1 MHIIND
7 DRPRW
12 DANDEILS
20 TAAMAVRAASVLAAL
35 GSPSLAMPKRR
46 KAVDAL
52 FRNHDH
58 AAAVAAVAAVR
69 PAARDVLLA
78 PKTHAAI
85 ATPAGFD
92 FDSDAIDEHEVR
104 GWGLGA
110 GEKGNKKGMLTSIPQ
125 QLQCIETLLVRA
137 RHHVHSPAFAIEQDL
152 AVDQCEQRVVL
163 ALTHSLAG
171 MELRSQLPDQDVA
184 RDDLLAAKPLH
195 APALTVRIATVA
207 AGALTFFMCHDECPY
222 TT

>member
-35 GSPSLAMPKRR
+35 GSPSLAMPERR
-46 KAVDAL
+46 ETVDAL

-92 FDSDAIDEHEVR
+92 FDSDAIDEHEKRDR
-104 GWGLGA
+104 GL
-110 GEKGNKKGMLTSIPQ
+110 ETREIKKG
-125 QLQCIETLLVRA
+125 C
-137 RHHVHSPAFAIEQDL
+137 SPA
-152 AVDQCEQRVVL
+152 
-163 ALTHSLAG
+163 SLNKV
-171 MELRSQLPDQDVA
+171 Q
-184 RDDLLAAKPLH
+184 
-195 APALTVRIATVA
+195 
-207 AGALTFFMCHDECPY
+207 
-222 TT
+222 